1 MPESIL
7 KTTINSNFTSESNGK
22 NFDFAISFIGVN
34 ELPEN
39 SKTFNIM
46 LDNTFVKSF
55 TWVNEINNI
64 LLTGELDYI
73 DTSGDISKFFGSYIS
88 FIAISIEKN
97 NKKEKTP
104 DKSIKQKFHHVF
116 LVNNYEILSRTG
128 TNVEYKLYL
137 VSAHWFNYIANIEY
151 STHNK
156 EENKPNEKDIFE
168 IMHEILKTA
177 FSGAN
182 NIDCDDKTFSSK
194 KSEINLDYCTT
205 TQTTCASAIKYLQN
219 KMIYFQDKIEYLNFL
234 VYDEFNK
241 KIKLL
246 NFLDDNTENLID
258 TNKLGTLVA
267 LFGSDSE
274 QYLQYTEQNFKSV
287 IKKSNCQGI
296 KSLRD
301 TKIWNY
307 DNSTNIL
314 SSYAIGANELVDIG
328 IKQNFVNDKKY
339 VPIYDK
345 SLIESYLI
353 NKPSET
359 NNIQV
364 GTTDNNNFSIYN
376 DLLENITNRNAL
388 ILETAGEISHQPG
401 QLFMI
406 SDDSDVVKMFSDV
419 QEEKIKDKF
428 RMFTGLFYI
437 FKVRHVFIPGDEN
450 GFAFYERLFIGRT
463 HNKELTLKA
472 Q

>member
-1 MPESIL
+1 
-7 KTTINSNFTSESNGK
+7 
-22 NFDFAISFIGVN
+22 
-34 ELPEN
+34 
-39 SKTFNIM
+39 
-46 LDNTFVKSF
+46 
-55 TWVNEINNI
+55 
-64 LLTGELDYI
+64 
-73 DTSGDISKFFGSYIS
+73 
-88 FIAISIEKN
+88 
-97 NKKEKTP
+97 
-104 DKSIKQKFHHVF
+104 
-116 LVNNYEILSRTG
+116 
-128 TNVEYKLYL
+128 
-137 VSAHWFNYIANIEY
+137 
-151 STHNK
+151 
-156 EENKPNEKDIFE
+156 
-168 IMHEILKTA
+168 
-177 FSGAN
+177 
-182 NIDCDDKTFSSK
+182 
-194 KSEINLDYCTT
+194 
-205 TQTTCASAIKYLQN
+205 
-219 KMIYFQDKIEYLNFL
+219 MIYFQDKIEYLNFL

-246 NFLDDNTENLID
+246 NFLDEKAENFID

-301 TKIWNY
+301 TKMWNY
-307 DNSTNIL
+307 DNSTNVL
-314 SSYAIGANELVDIG
+314 SSYVLGANELVDIG

-339 VPIYDK
+339 VPVYDK

-353 NKPSET
+353 NKTNET

-406 SDDSDVVKMFSDV
+406 SDDSDVVKMFTDV